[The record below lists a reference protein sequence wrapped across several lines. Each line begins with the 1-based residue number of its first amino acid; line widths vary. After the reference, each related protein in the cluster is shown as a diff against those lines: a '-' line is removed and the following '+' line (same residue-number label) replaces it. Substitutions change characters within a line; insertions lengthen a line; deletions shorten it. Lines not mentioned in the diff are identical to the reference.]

1 MPVPGAGMSDFAS
14 IADPGRPRYMI
25 SVAAELVGMHPQT
38 LRIYE
43 QKGLVRPKRTA
54 GNTRLY
60 SDEDVARL
68 QLIQR
73 LTTEIGLNLAGVERV
88 LLLEDELAR
97 MRRRLDR
104 MEQEMRA
111 AIEQVHRSYRR
122 DLVVYRPPQPPAR
135 RS

>member
-1 MPVPGAGMSDFAS
+1 
-14 IADPGRPRYMI
+14 MI

-43 QKGLVRPKRTA
+43 QRGLVRPKRTA

-88 LLLEDELAR
+88 LHLEDELAR

-104 MEQEMRA
+104 MEREMRDADRGGAPPVPPRPRRLPA
-111 AIEQVHRSYRR
+111 AAAAGK
-122 DLVVYRPPQPPAR
+122 AR
-135 RS
+135 TRKRGSRTGATTRNDEG

>member
-1 MPVPGAGMSDFAS
+1 MSD
-14 IADPGRPRYMI
+14 PGMDNSRPRYMI

-73 LTTEIGLNLAGVERV
+73 LTSEIGLNLAGVERV
-88 LLLEDELAR
+88 LSLEDELAR

-104 MEQEMRA
+104 MEEEMRD
-111 AIEQVHRSYRR
+111 AIERVHRSYRR
-122 DLVVYRPPQPPAR
+122 DLVVYRPPQPPAT

>member
-1 MPVPGAGMSDFAS
+1 MDEQ
-14 IADPGRPRYMI
+14 GRPRYMI
-25 SVAAELVGMHPQT
+25 SVAAEIVGMHPQT

-43 QKGLVRPKRTA
+43 QKGLLRPKRTA

-68 QLIQR
+68 RLIQQ

-88 LLLEDELAR
+88 LHLEDELNR

-104 MEQEMRA
+104 MELEMRET
-111 AIEQVHRSYRR
+111 IEQVHKQYRR
-122 DLVVYRPPQPPAR
+122 DLVVYRPAQPPAR
-135 RS
+135 RTQ